1 MRFFGVVLAIVIGG
15 SGVAAAD
22 EDPLKA
28 DATFEEAQKLK
39 SEGKVVEA
47 CKKYEEALVYNRNA
61 VGTLLNVALCNEE
74 AGKYAT
80 AVKYYTLARDLAREH
95 NLAEHRQAAEDK
107 LMITAPLVSHL
118 AIAFAEKAANMKL
131 VIDDEVIPIDKSE
144 DIVIDSGSH
153 HVVVTAPG
161 RVPYDVTVVVEQ
173 SKAKA
178 IAVPKL
184 DYPVTVKKSRRTV
197 GKILTFSGA
206 GLALTGLGL
215 GIYGWRT
222 YNGQIG
228 PGKSCTDESPPRCDP
243 EGYRITNDALTFGT
257 FGTFIGV
264 AGVAVAGVGA
274 YLWFFGPSQPAER
287 NIAVVPTVSPESAGL
302 TAVGRF

>member
-1 MRFFGVVLAIVIGG
+1 MRSLVVLTVVLCGYSVAI
-15 SGVAAAD
+15 AD
-22 EDPLKA
+22 EDRAKA
-28 DATFEEAQKLK
+28 DAMFDEAQKLK
-39 SEGKVVEA
+39 AEGRPAEA
-47 CKKYEEALVYNRNA
+47 CKKYEEALTYNRNA
-61 VGTLLNVALCNEE
+61 VGTLLNVALCAEE

-95 NLAEHRQAAEDK
+95 DLAEHRQAAEDK

-118 AIAFAEKAANMKL
+118 AIAFAEKADNMKL
-131 VIDDEVIPIDKSE
+131 VIDDEVVPIDKSE

-161 RVPYDVTVVVEQ
+161 RVPYDITVEVEK

-184 DYPVTVKKSRRTV
+184 GYPVTVTKSRRTV

-206 GLALTGLGL
+206 GLVVTGIGLGL
-215 GIYGWRT
+215 YGYVS

-228 PGKSCTDESPPRCDP
+228 PGKNCTDESPPMCNE

-257 FGTFIGV
+257 FGTFIGA
-264 AGVAVAGVGA
+264 AGVAVAGIGA
-274 YLWFFGPSQPAER
+274 YLWFFGPGTPAER
-287 NIAVVPTVSPESAGL
+287 NVAIVPTLAPESAGL
-302 TAVGRF
+302 SAVGRF